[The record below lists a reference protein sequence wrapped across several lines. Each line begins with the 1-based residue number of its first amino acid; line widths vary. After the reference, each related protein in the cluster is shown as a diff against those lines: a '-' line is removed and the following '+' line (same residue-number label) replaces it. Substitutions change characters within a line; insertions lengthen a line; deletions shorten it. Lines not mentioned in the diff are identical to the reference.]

1 MGRAAPDDGSKS
13 SSRTRANAEA
23 LPGIATGP
31 RFARYLTRVPEHGE
45 TVDTVADILREAV
58 LDGVLQPS
66 TWLREKELAQEL
78 SVSRTPVREALRRL
92 AAEGLVT
99 IVANQGAMVAS
110 MTIED
115 ILEVYAVRENLEGL
129 AARLAAR
136 RRSPEDLERL
146 EDALELMRR
155 VIADGRTSELASLNL
170 AFHKVIREAS
180 ANRLLER
187 FLGQVEH
194 AVRRFGATT
203 FQVPGRAEEAVEEHG
218 RIVEA
223 IAAGDTEEAERLALD
238 HMRRARELRIRM
250 MLER

>member
-1 MGRAAPDDGSKS
+1 MSRDNPDSSHNPSPARTAPRPERDIPPS
-13 SSRTRANAEA
+13 S
-23 LPGIATGP
+23 
-31 RFARYLTRVPEHGE
+31 RFARYLRSVAEHGK
-45 TVDTVADILREAV
+45 TTDTVVEILREAIF
-58 LDGVLQPS
+58 DGVLQPS

-78 SVSRTPVREALRRL
+78 SVSRTPVRDALRRL

-99 IVANQGAMVAS
+99 IVVNQGAMVAS

-129 AARLAAR
+129 AAGLAAR

-146 EDALELMRR
+146 EEALELMGRS
-155 VIADGRTSELASLNL
+155 IADGRTSELASLNL
-170 AFHKVIREAS
+170 AFHKVIREAA

-194 AVRRFGATT
+194 AVRRFGTTT

-223 IAAGDTEEAERLALD
+223 IAAGDAEEAERLALD

-250 MLER
+250 LLER